1 MLLKEKYL
9 PSSVKSMVGDIE
21 DLNEVK
27 DTLVTCFNWSEILI
41 AKAKEPVVKFQKYRV
56 FEHAATMR
64 STHC

>member
-1 MLLKEKYL
+1 MGY
-9 PSSVKSMVGDIE
+9 IE

-27 DTLVTCFNWSEILI
+27 DTLVTCFNWSEKSI
-41 AKAKEPVVKFQKYRV
+41 AKAQEPVVKFQKYRV